1 MAPAKHSPDPCNI
14 DSPREASMAARNTR
28 SRPTGGRRNPAP
40 KSGNGRIPAFAA
52 GLGSG
57 LVLAFAL
64 ALIGLWPGERKVS
77 EPARETATAAVP
89 PAGVRFEFP
98 DMLRDARL
106 LVPYVEEYLQPE
118 QTVEEGV
125 NYLLQAGAFRR
136 EEDAD
141 RRRAQILLLD
151 LDARTLR
158 VTREGATWHRV
169 LVGPFPDRNRVRDAQ
184 LKLLEDRI
192 DSIVLR
198 SDRT

>member
-1 MAPAKHSPDPCNI
+1 
-14 DSPREASMAARNTR
+14 MAARQKSSR
-28 SRPTGGRRNPAP
+28 SSGARRNAAPAG
-40 KSGNGRIPAFAA
+40 SSGRIPAFAA

-57 LVLAFAL
+57 LVLALAL
-64 ALIGLWPGERKVS
+64 ALIGLWPGPRPAS
-77 EPARETATAAVP
+77 EPVVEPATASVP

-98 DMLRDARL
+98 DMLRDARV
-106 LVPYVEEYLQPE
+106 LVPFVEEYLQPE

-184 LKLLEDRI
+184 LRLLEDEI

-198 SDRT
+198 SDRG